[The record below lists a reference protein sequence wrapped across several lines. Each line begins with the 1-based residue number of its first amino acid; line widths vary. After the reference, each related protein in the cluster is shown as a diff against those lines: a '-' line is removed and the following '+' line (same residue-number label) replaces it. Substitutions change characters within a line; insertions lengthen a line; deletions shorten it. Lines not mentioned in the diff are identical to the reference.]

1 MKKNDKK
8 KNDKKKK
15 GIAGWIVLGVCSVV
29 LIVVIVVVVINLM
42 SRKNEEYRV
51 IKIAE
56 HQGEIILERD
66 DEEINFGDKNS
77 IRGMNLKSEDTMTT
91 QEDASIVLL
100 VDSDKHI
107 YADENTCFSIV
118 ATGDEEN
125 GKIKINLESG
135 TALCELENKLP
146 AEASFELETPNATAA
161 VRGTTFGVYYNAE
174 TNETKVEVLKGS
186 VEVKTP
192 TATQMVEVGEAFII
206 TGDEGII
213 EQEIATTEPEEPV
226 TNDEPE
232 EGETIEEPEDT
243 VTMTEFE
250 DVFAIMESLTPAE
263 NAVKGHPIMDD
274 SMPREYIVV
283 YSGAA
288 MMFGN
293 GEGVFIFE
301 SGNGASSEDMEMISR
316 ELSDN
321 FNEIYGNINMS
332 GNSVKISYKQ
342 IPEFAMDIIKKF
354 CVDSDDYMRS
364 ITFEAMGIDETQSS
378 GEGSGVMD
386 GIMKYIFDFKV
397 VESTPY
403 DFYDGLGLIE

>member
-1 MKKNDKK
+1 MQGAQNMKKNDKK

-15 GIAGWIVLGVCSVV
+15 GIVGWIVLGVCSVV

-206 TGDEGII
+206 TGDEGVI
-213 EQEIATTEPEEPV
+213 EQEIATT
-226 TNDEPE
+226 
-232 EGETIEEPEDT
+232 EPEDT

-263 NAVKGHPIMDD
+263 DAVKGHPIMDD

>member
-1 MKKNDKK
+1 MK

-15 GIAGWIVLGVCSVV
+15 GIVGWIVLGVCSVV

-206 TGDEGII
+206 TGDEGVI
-213 EQEIATTEPEEPV
+213 EQEIATTE
-226 TNDEPE
+226 T
-232 EGETIEEPEDT
+232 EDT

>member
-15 GIAGWIVLGVCSVV
+15 GIVGWIVLGVCSVV

-206 TGDEGII
+206 TGDEGVI
-213 EQEIATTEPEEPV
+213 EQEIATT
-226 TNDEPE
+226 
-232 EGETIEEPEDT
+232 EPEDT

-263 NAVKGHPIMDD
+263 DAVKGHPIMDD

>member
-1 MKKNDKK
+1 MK

-15 GIAGWIVLGVCSVV
+15 GIVGWIVLGVCSVV

-146 AEASFELETPNATAA
+146 AEASFDLETPNATAA

-206 TGDEGII
+206 TGDEGVI
-213 EQEIATTEPEEPV
+213 EQEIATT
-226 TNDEPE
+226 
-232 EGETIEEPEDT
+232 EPEDT

-263 NAVKGHPIMDD
+263 DAVKGHPIMDD

-332 GNSVKISYKQ
+332 GNSVKISNKQ